1 MEIQMPN
8 SQKPGAVVFAKDLVR
23 IARFYEAVCQMT
35 TTHTDKDLVVL
46 ESAMQQLVIHGIP
59 KKIAQSITISS
70 PPRPRSDT
78 AVKLVFPVDSIA
90 KARIRAGEFGG
101 GIHPA
106 TNEFVARGF
115 RACDGFDPEGNVVQ
129 FREDAS

>member
-1 MEIQMPN
+1 M
-8 SQKPGAVVFAKDLVR
+8 ATV
-23 IARFYEAVCQMT
+23 
-35 TTHTDKDLVVL
+35 HTDDGLIVL
-46 ESAMQQLVIHGIP
+46 ESPMQQLVIHGIP

-90 KARIRAGEFGG
+90 QARIRAGELGG

-106 TNEFVARGF
+106 TKEFVARGF
-115 RACDGFDPEGNVVQ
+115 RACDGFDPEGNVIQ
-129 FREDAS
+129 LREQLR